1 MKRLHW
7 FALMPALLAAGC
19 GDSGPP
25 AAKEKD
31 KDKGYSVF
39 SKVGSAV
46 NASGGPI
53 VKVPEKR
60 TPTNPDNP
68 IVLIDTSMGPIKAE
82 LFADKAPGTVKN
94 FLDYVDEKFFDGT
107 VFHRVMPGFMI
118 QGGGFEPGMK
128 AKPTKGMI
136 KNESDNG
143 LINTKGTLAM
153 ARQSPPDSATCQ
165 FFINTVDNA
174 FLDRANSKDKVGY
187 CVFAQVLEGMDVVD
201 KIKRVPTSAQGPHE
215 AVPTKDVV
223 IQSIRR
229 ADAK

>member
-82 LFADKAPGTVKN
+82 LFADKAPGTVRN

-143 LINTKGTLAM
+143 LSNERGTLAM

-165 FFINTVDNA
+165 FFINVVNNAKKLDRTVDSA
-174 FLDRANSKDKVGY
+174 GY
-187 CVFAQVLEGMDVVD
+187 CVFGQVLEGMEAVD
-201 KIKRVPTSAQGPHE
+201 QIRKVPTGARERPHTD
-215 AVPTKDVV
+215 VPVKDVV
-223 IQSIRR
+223 ILSIRR
-229 ADAK
+229 LDAK